1 MNAYLARTLE
11 LALARALKTFPALLV
26 TGPRQSGKTTVL
38 QKLFAKTHRYVS
50 LENPDQRARC
60 LADPVAFLVS
70 FPPPVVLD
78 EVQYVPNL
86 LHYIKSAIDVQRKPG
101 QWILSGSQNFALM
114 ENVSQSLAGRC
125 AVFALLPFA
134 NEEIFSEKPRTLDEI
149 LAERFS
155 AKWPPAKPRKRN
167 GLAAEQVLLRG
178 FYPEIHLN
186 AQVDRQ
192 LWCASYIQTY
202 LERDVRQI
210 TKVGD
215 LNSFQR
221 FLRLCAA
228 RTGQVLNQSDLARD
242 LGVSVPTVKNWLSV
256 LEASHQIFLLPPYF
270 NNFGKRL
277 IKSPKLYFMDPGLVT
292 FLLGLHA
299 EEPLRAGPMYGA
311 LFETMVISN
320 WVKMFQHRG
329 EPPAMYYW
337 RSSSGLEVDLLIER
351 NQRLYPFE
359 IKSTQTVLPGHC
371 EALNQWKEVAGQSN
385 QRGVLISGSDDS
397 YSLLG
402 NNVMPWYF

>member
-1 MNAYLARTLE
+1 MSTYHARTLE
-11 LALARALKTFPALLV
+11 HAIVRALKTFPALLV
-26 TGPRQSGKTTVL
+26 TGPRQSGKTTLL

-50 LENPDQRARC
+50 LENPEQRARC
-60 LADPVAFLVS
+60 IADPLAFLS
-70 FPPPVVLD
+70 NFPPPVILD
-78 EVQYVPNL
+78 EVQYVPSL
-86 LHYIKSAIDVQRKPG
+86 LHYIKSAIDVARKPG

-114 ENVSQSLAGRC
+114 ENISQSLAGRC
-125 AVFALLPFA
+125 AVLALLPFA
-134 NEEIFSEKPRTLDEI
+134 QEELLPAKPRTLDEV
-149 LAERFS
+149 LAEKFS
-155 AKWPPAKPRKRN
+155 AKWPPAKLSMPQTP
-167 GLAAEQVLLRG
+167 AAEEMLLRG
-178 FYPEIHLN
+178 FYPEICLN
-186 AQVDRQ
+186 QEVDRQ

-228 RTGQVLNQSDLARD
+228 RTGQILNQSDLARD
-242 LGVSVPTVKNWLSV
+242 LGTSVPTVKSWLSV
-256 LEASHQIFLLPPYF
+256 LEASHQIFLLPPHF

-277 IKSPKLYFMDPGLVT
+277 IKSPKLYFMDPALVT

-299 EEPLRAGPMYGA
+299 VEPLREGPMFGA

-320 WVKMFQHRG
+320 WVKIFQHRG

-337 RSSSGLEVDLLIER
+337 RSASGLEIDLLIER

-359 IKSTQTVLPGHC
+359 IKSTQTVMPGHC
-371 EALNQWKEVAGQSN
+371 EALNQWKELAGQTK
-385 QRGVLISGSDDS
+385 QRGVLIAATSETF
-397 YSLLG
+397 SLLN
-402 NNVMPWYF
+402 NNVMPWFL